1 MNRINKMINELITIL
16 EKEKWNAIDFQ
27 TVGAVTIK
35 FALHKPKY
43 KFLKSKNY
51 IQLYDK
57 ITDKKV
63 LIDIYMAT
71 DIKINIEAEEYE
83 IELDNDQ
90 YVKMKMY

>member
-1 MNRINKMINELITIL
+1 MNRIIEKIKELIVIL
-16 EKEKWNAIDFQ
+16 EKENWNAIDFE

-35 FALHKPKY
+35 FVLHKPKY
-43 KFLKSKNY
+43 KFLKNKNY

-71 DIKINIEAEEYE
+71 DIKINTEAEEYE
-83 IELDNDQ
+83 IQLDNDQ
-90 YVKMKMY
+90 YVKIKVY